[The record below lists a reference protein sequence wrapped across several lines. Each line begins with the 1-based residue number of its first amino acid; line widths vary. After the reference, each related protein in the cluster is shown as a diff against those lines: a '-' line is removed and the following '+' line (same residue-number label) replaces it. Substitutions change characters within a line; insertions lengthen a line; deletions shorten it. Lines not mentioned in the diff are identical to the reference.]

1 MIRAILIGTLHTAP
15 QERMSKAGKPFVTAR
30 MSVDSTDGRLFAS
43 IIVFDADTAARL
55 LELPAGASLA
65 AAGVLK
71 IGIYEAK
78 NGTAYPNLDLVADEI
93 AATRPRPKKPR
104 AERQHSAVRDESL
117 PDGSDWLDA

>member
-15 QERMSKAGKPFVTAR
+15 QERTSKAGKPFVTAR

-43 IIVFDADTAARL
+43 VIVFDADTAARL

-71 IGIYEAK
+71 VGVYEAS
-78 NGTAYPNLDLVADEI
+78 NGSTYPNLDMVVDEI
-93 AATRPRPKKPR
+93 AAARSKPKKPR
-104 AERQHSAVRDESL
+104 VERQRSESHDESL